1 MCERLGRLTPATVVD
16 HIRRHA
22 GHADPLFWDTG
33 NLQSLC
39 KPCHDA
45 VKQALDR
52 TGRARGYDIRG
63 LPLYPAANAATDNPR
78 KTNS

>member
-1 MCERLGRLTPATVVD
+1 MCLPLGRLTPATVVD
-16 HIRRHA
+16 HIRRHT

-33 NLQSLC
+33 NFQSLC
-39 KPCHDA
+39 KSCHDA

-63 LPLYPAANAATDNPR
+63 LPLYPAVSAAPSGPA
-78 KTNS
+78 KTKG